1 MGLHD
6 LADQVCI
13 CNNDAIGYDINS
25 FDEKGNEKHIEVKT
39 NSNKKTCLD
48 FYITE
53 NELKHLMDDENYY
66 IYYLFNIKGKPK
78 CHIINKEDILKRKE
92 EFFQPV
98 IYKVNIDVLEKDK
111 K

>member
-1 MGLHD
+1 MG
-6 LADQVCI
+6 
-13 CNNDAIGYDINS
+13 
-25 FDEKGNEKHIEVKT
+25 
-39 NSNKKTCLD
+39 
-48 FYITE
+48 
-53 NELKHLMDDENYY
+53 DENYY

>member
-1 MGLHD
+1 
-6 LADQVCI
+6 
-13 CNNDAIGYDINS
+13 
-25 FDEKGNEKHIEVKT
+25 
-39 NSNKKTCLD
+39 
-48 FYITE
+48 
-53 NELKHLMDDENYY
+53 MDDENYY

-98 IYKVNIDVLEKDK
+98 IYKVNIYVLEKDK